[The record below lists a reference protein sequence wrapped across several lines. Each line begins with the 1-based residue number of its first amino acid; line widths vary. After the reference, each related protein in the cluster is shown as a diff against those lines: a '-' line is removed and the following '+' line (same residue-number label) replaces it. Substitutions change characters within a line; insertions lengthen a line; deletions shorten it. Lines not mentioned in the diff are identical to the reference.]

1 MSMKTLQFII
11 LFFFGGGLYM
21 YAQLFNF
28 SLRTNNQQVIDVALQ
43 GAFFKIDES
52 YELCDTVRNEHFGR
66 NEKNYFNKVSFV
78 GVNTEKG
85 LCYLSLAETP
95 WVIDKDFEEYNGY
108 YKPILT
114 ETNIKAFNDDS
125 LKRIPIEKISS
136 VQLNSQV
143 SILPDASI
151 FKQGL
156 AIDSLPG
163 EKEGWIV
170 WISTSKTLSD
180 ADSVKYTSIYK
191 KLHILEDGSPFKI
204 DSPEST
210 DSILGGVFITAKQVS
225 VGHLCFSLVGMV
237 IPKDTAWE
245 ISFPFIHTPL
255 KKVLTPIVPKIPNTG
270 INQWNKKRK

>member
-1 MSMKTLQFII
+1 
-11 LFFFGGGLYM
+11 M